1 MREWQNRNGAG
12 GEKENDG
19 ADFEFLDLEVY
30 RLCRMSV
37 EGKVVSIGI
46 MNRTGSFSVS
56 LGVEHPM
63 AGIISEWWADEE
75 MREYL
80 KSVIHVLFMCA
91 NSLMD
96 TRFLDDFVKA
106 YMSLCKR
113 MGVDVPELTEGQ
125 EKEALEGE
133 AVKDY
138 VRKNTSRIYA
148 EGMDAVEDMRRVS
161 KDAEVATGK
170 S

>member
-1 MREWQNRNGAG
+1 
-12 GEKENDG
+12 
-19 ADFEFLDLEVY
+19 
-30 RLCRMSV
+30 MSV

-63 AGIISEWWADEE
+63 AGIISEWWTDEE

-96 TRFLDDFVKA
+96 TRFL
-106 YMSLCKR
+106 
-113 MGVDVPELTEGQ
+113 LTNYFN
-125 EKEALEGE
+125 LFIHC
-133 AVKDY
+133 
-138 VRKNTSRIYA
+138 RFN
-148 EGMDAVEDMRRVS
+148 
-161 KDAEVATGK
+161 
-170 S
+170 

>member
-1 MREWQNRNGAG
+1 
-12 GEKENDG
+12 
-19 ADFEFLDLEVY
+19 
-30 RLCRMSV
+30 
-37 EGKVVSIGI
+37 
-46 MNRTGSFSVS
+46 
-56 LGVEHPM
+56 
-63 AGIISEWWADEE
+63 
-75 MREYL
+75 
-80 KSVIHVLFMCA
+80 MCA